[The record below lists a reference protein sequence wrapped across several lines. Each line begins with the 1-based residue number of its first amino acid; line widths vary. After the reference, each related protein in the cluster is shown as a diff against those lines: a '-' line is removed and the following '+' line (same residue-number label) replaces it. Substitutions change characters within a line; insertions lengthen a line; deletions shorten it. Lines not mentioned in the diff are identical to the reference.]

1 MSEGWREWCSK
12 IYGAEEAE
20 GEDNA
25 KAVAGGSQPE
35 ICVLHKVMKKEVVI
49 HVFSHHKAENNFHFI
64 HHKRLYYKLHP

>member
-35 ICVLHKVMKKEVVI
+35 ICVLHKVMKKEAHI
-49 HVFSHHKAENNFHFI
+49 PPESK
-64 HHKRLYYKLHP
+64 K